1 MGQHYPNGLFSQIS
15 LYPNN
20 SNDNNLFHNNNNFL
34 QSRNNSLRHDSSNN
48 LRHDSSNNLRHDSSN
63 SNWLLNHNSN
73 LLHSHNSKLHQDN
86 NNNSHNYLR
95 ISCFNFKG
103 FLHNRSKDNS
113 SQISPPDSNTVRNS
127 FKERLIF
134 LFETL
139 ACLQWT
145 ENQNQ
150 IKTNQ
155 KKTL

>member
-20 SNDNNLFHNNNNFL
+20 SNDNNLFHNNNDFL
-34 QSRNNSLRHDSSNN
+34 QSRNNSLRHDSSN
-48 LRHDSSNNLRHDSSN
+48 DLRHDSSN

-73 LLHSHNSKLHQDN
+73 LLHDN

-139 ACLQWT
+139 ALSSVDR
-145 ENQNQ
+145 
-150 IKTNQ
+150 KS
-155 KKTL
+155 K